1 MWRTCRRPPATKSQA
16 DCTAA
21 GWRIILLVMSDLNPI
36 TARPPDDISPEGL
49 ARLSV
54 EKFIGEGLTVSPP
67 QHPAGVL
74 AQRAGTFVTLKTL
87 AGELRGCMG
96 TTEPAHST
104 VAEEIIQNAIS
115 AATRDPRFPR
125 VTVAE
130 LADLTYGVDVLSP
143 PEPVLGPGDL
153 DASRFG
159 VIIET
164 LDAHRRALLLPGIQ
178 GIDTVDQQWQA
189 VHQKAGIRL
198 GEPVRVERFT
208 VTRFG
213 KD

>member
-1 MWRTCRRPPATKSQA
+1 
-16 DCTAA
+16 
-21 GWRIILLVMSDLNPI
+21 MSELNPI
-36 TARPPDDISPEGL
+36 TIRSPDDISPQGL
-49 ARLSV
+49 ARLSI
-54 EKFIGEGLTVSPP
+54 EKFIGEGLTLLPP

-74 AQRAGTFVTLKTL
+74 AERAGTFVTLRTS

-96 TTEPAHST
+96 TTEPTQAT
-104 VAEEIIQNAIS
+104 VAEEIIHNAIS
-115 AATRDPRFPR
+115 SATRDPRFPR
-125 VTVAE
+125 VTVDE
-130 LADLTYGVDVLSP
+130 LTDLRYGVDVLSA
-143 PEPVLGPGDL
+143 PEPARGPVDL
-153 DASRFG
+153 DAGRFG

-164 LDAHRRALLLPGIQ
+164 LDAQRRALLLPRIQ

>member
-1 MWRTCRRPPATKSQA
+1 
-16 DCTAA
+16 
-21 GWRIILLVMSDLNPI
+21 MSEHNPI
-36 TARPPDDISPEGL
+36 TIPAPDDISPEGL
-49 ARLSV
+49 ARLSI
-54 EKFIGEGLTVSPP
+54 EKFIGEGFTLSPP
-67 QHPAGVL
+67 RHTAGVL
-74 AQRAGTFVTLKTL
+74 AQAAGAFVTLRTS

-96 TTEPAHST
+96 TTEPSQPT

-115 AATRDPRFPR
+115 SATRDPRFPR
-125 VTVAE
+125 VTVEE
-130 LADLTYGVDVLSP
+130 LPDLTYGVDVLSP
-143 PEPVLGPGDL
+143 PEPVRGPIDL
-153 DASRFG
+153 EPGRFG

-164 LDAHRRALLLPGIQ
+164 LDAQRRALLLPGIQ

-198 GEPVRVERFT
+198 GDPVRVERFT

>member
-1 MWRTCRRPPATKSQA
+1 MSEFNQ
-16 DCTAA
+16 
-21 GWRIILLVMSDLNPI
+21 IIAWS
-36 TARPPDDISPEGL
+36 PDDISPEGL
-49 ARLSV
+49 ARLSI

-74 AQRAGTFVTLKTL
+74 ALRAGTFVTLRTS
-87 AGELRGCMG
+87 AGELRGCIG
-96 TTEPAHST
+96 TTEPSQST
-104 VAEEIIQNAIS
+104 VAEEIIQNAIHS
-115 AATRDPRFPR
+115 ATRDPRFLR
-125 VTVAE
+125 VTAE
-130 LADLTYGVDVLSP
+130 ELNGLTYGVDVLSS
-143 PEPVLGPGDL
+143 PEPARGPVDL
-153 DASRFG
+153 DASLFG

-164 LDAHRRALLLPGIQ
+164 LDAQRRALLLPRIQ
-178 GIDTVDQQWQA
+178 GIETVDQQWQA

>member
-1 MWRTCRRPPATKSQA
+1 
-16 DCTAA
+16 
-21 GWRIILLVMSDLNPI
+21 MSELNAI
-36 TARPPDDISPEGL
+36 TIRPPDDISPEAL
-49 ARLSV
+49 ARLSI
-54 EKFIGEGLTVSPP
+54 EEFIGEGLTISPP
-67 QHPAGVL
+67 QHPTGVL
-74 AQRAGTFVTLKTL
+74 AQRAGTFVTLRTL
-87 AGELRGCMG
+87 AGELRGCVG
-96 TTEPAHST
+96 TTEPLHST

-115 AATRDPRFPR
+115 SATRDPRFPR
-125 VTVAE
+125 VTVEE

-143 PEPVLGPGDL
+143 PEPALGPGDL
-153 DASRFG
+153 DAGRFG

-164 LDAHRRALLLPGIQ
+164 LDGQRRALLLPCIQ
-178 GIDTVDQQWQA
+178 GIDTVDQQWKA